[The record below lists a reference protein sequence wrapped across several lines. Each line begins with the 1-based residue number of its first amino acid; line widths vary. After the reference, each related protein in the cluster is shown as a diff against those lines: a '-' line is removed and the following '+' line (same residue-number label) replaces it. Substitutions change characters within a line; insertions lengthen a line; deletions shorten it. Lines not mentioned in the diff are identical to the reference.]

1 MKDLAQK
8 VIYNFEDS
16 DNDLIK
22 SLSTEDQI
30 ELIKEIVKIFRTWKK
45 EDWVK
50 SDFFLSENFRSLSD
64 DAILIFIIIFG
75 NDIRKVNLKEFDP
88 LVWAW
93 PCFITWSYGSLGQLV
108 MKILKNDLSKDEMYF
123 NDTLRKQFQ
132 EKYLKD
138 FE

>member
-1 MKDLAQK
+1 MKDLSKK

-16 DNDLIK
+16 DNTLIK
-22 SLSTEDQI
+22 SLSEEDQI

-45 EDWVK
+45 EDCVK
-50 SDFFLSENFRSLSD
+50 SDFFLNENFRSLSD
-64 DAILIFIIIFG
+64 DAILIFIILFG

-108 MKILKNDLSKDEMYF
+108 MKILKNDSSKDEMYF

>member
-1 MKDLAQK
+1 MKDLAKK

-22 SLSTEDQI
+22 SLSIENQI
-30 ELIKEIVKIFRTWKK
+30 ELIKEIVKILRAWKK
-45 EDWVK
+45 EDCIESK
-50 SDFFLSENFRSLSD
+50 FFLNENFRSLSD
-64 DAILIFIIIFG
+64 DAILIFIILFR
-75 NDIRKVNLKEFDP
+75 NDIRKVILKEIDP
-88 LVWAW
+88 LVWVW

-108 MKILKNDLSKDEMYF
+108 MKILKNDLSKNEMYF

>member
-88 LVWAW
+88 LV
-93 PCFITWSYGSLGQLV
+93 
-108 MKILKNDLSKDEMYF
+108 
-123 NDTLRKQFQ
+123 
-132 EKYLKD
+132 
-138 FE
+138 

>member
-8 VIYNFEDS
+8 VIYNFDDS

-45 EDWVK
+45 EDCVK
-50 SDFFLSENFRSLSD
+50 SDFFLNENFRSLSD
-64 DAILIFIIIFG
+64 DAILIFIILFG
-75 NDIRKVNLKEFDP
+75 NDIRKVNLKEFEP
-88 LVWAW
+88 LVWEW

>member
-1 MKDLAQK
+1 MKDLSKK

-22 SLSTEDQI
+22 SLSIEDQI
-30 ELIKEIVKIFRTWKK
+30 ELIKEIVKILRAWKK
-45 EDWVK
+45 EDCIESK
-50 SDFFLSENFRSLSD
+50 FFLNENFRSLSD
-64 DAILIFIIIFG
+64 DAILIFIILFR
-75 NDIRKVNLKEFDP
+75 NDIRKVILKEIDP
-88 LVWAW
+88 LVWVW

-108 MKILKNDLSKDEMYF
+108 MKILKNDLSKNEMYF